1 MITTPITLPNGE
13 ESYKLLADDGK
24 VIVRIS
30 DGQIFGTSLDLGYTY
45 YIGGQLQDPP
55 HKETPE
61 EYTEATPPRVPTPSE
76 DDATDPSFP
85 VSDQEPSLVPPP
97 YGTVPSILAAIDRYD
112 TSQNVNVFYLNGQ
125 PMWIDKATRVGIVN
139 AINATKAAGD
149 AQVTLGIGGL
159 SLTVDCNIALQMM
172 YAIERYA
179 LACYN
184 VTLAHKNAV
193 MQLSD
198 ADAQH
203 YDYTAGY
210 PDKLHLY
217 TP

>member
-1 MITTPITLPNGE
+1 MKIEPITLYNGE
-13 ESYKLLADDGK
+13 PSYRLTADPDL
-24 VIVRIS
+24 VLVRIS
-30 DGQIFGTSLDLGYTY
+30 DGQIFGTSLVLGYTY
-45 YIGGQLQDPP
+45 YIGGQLQDSP
-55 HKETPE
+55 HKEIPE

-85 VSDQEPSLVPPP
+85 VPDQEPSLAPPP
-97 YGTVPSILAAIDRYD
+97 YGTVASVLAAIDRYD
-112 TSQNVNVFYLNGQ
+112 QSSNVNEFYLDNS

-139 AINATKAAGD
+139 AINATIDAGD
-149 AQVTLGIGGL
+149 TQVTLGIGGL

-203 YDYTAGY
+203 YDYTTGY